1 MSKTDGD
8 RCILTLP
15 LHTEPWQE
23 QIIETRFDIME
34 HLKNSLIAME
44 MRKLK
49 NLRRTKTFRDIEK
62 RITETPKEERKALNM
77 QRTAMLRDAGFSE
90 FDFIND
96 ITPMQKHFADH
107 IAAQIAHRSA
117 SDIWRAFE
125 SYLYSSG
132 RDVHFQKRG
141 TLDSVACKKIGN
153 GMNYR
158 NDTFEWSGGR
168 TPNARKLYI
177 PVEKPNT
184 EYERQML
191 RKEIKNLRIVRK
203 WMKTRFKYYLQLT
216 LVGQPYQKER
226 RIGNGRVG
234 IDIGTRTI
242 AIASDAAVRLLELAD
257 QVDGNHA
264 KKCEIQR
271 RMDASKRAT
280 NPENYNA
287 DGTIRRPVRGRKMT
301 WHFSNNYM
309 KMQSRVR
316 ELERKNAD
324 IRKYQHNCLANETL
338 ALGTD
343 IFVEPMAYK
352 SLQRRAKETKTDEN
366 GRYLKK
372 KRFGQSLANK
382 APSMFL
388 TILDNKLK
396 CHGKQ
401 LLKVDIAQFRASQF
415 DHTNGTYRKKLL
427 SERFAE
433 LSNGDRIQRDMYS
446 AFLLMNSNDD
456 LTGPDPERCA
466 ATYERFKE
474 LHEKETVRI
483 RNKQGRRIASFGI

>member
-1 MSKTDGD
+1 
-8 RCILTLP
+8 
-15 LHTEPWQE
+15 
-23 QIIETRFDIME
+23 
-34 HLKNSLIAME
+34 
-44 MRKLK
+44 
-49 NLRRTKTFRDIEK
+49 
-62 RITETPKEERKALNM
+62 
-77 QRTAMLRDAGFSE
+77 
-90 FDFIND
+90 
-96 ITPMQKHFADH
+96 
-107 IAAQIAHRSA
+107 
-117 SDIWRAFE
+117 
-125 SYLYSSG
+125 
-132 RDVHFQKRG
+132 
-141 TLDSVACKKIGN
+141 
-153 GMNYR
+153 
-158 NDTFEWSGGR
+158 
-168 TPNARKLYI
+168 
-177 PVEKPNT
+177 
-184 EYERQML
+184 
-191 RKEIKNLRIVRK
+191 
-203 WMKTRFKYYLQLT
+203 
-216 LVGQPYQKER
+216 
-226 RIGNGRVG
+226 
-234 IDIGTRTI
+234 
-242 AIASDAAVRLLELAD
+242 
-257 QVDGNHA
+257 
-264 KKCEIQR
+264 
-271 RMDASKRAT
+271 
-280 NPENYNA
+280 
-287 DGTIRRPVRGRKMT
+287 
-301 WHFSNNYM
+301 M

-352 SLQRRAKETKTDEN
+352 GLQRRAKETKTDEN

-372 KRFGQSLANK
+372 KRFGKSLANK